1 MNAIRGEH
9 CLFRIFAVMR
19 VGIFF
24 VARVMKLRM
33 LVGLAGSIAVG
44 AEAQSVLFDFENAP
58 PNHAVPFNLT
68 VGGITASFSKTGL
81 GGFYVDLPQN
91 TIGVLPAGFSGLCLN
106 PTSTSGAELDI
117 GFSVPLT
124 DFAILYAAQELAC
137 DQSATMKVTAYL
149 NGALAGSATTNA
161 TALCPC
167 TWQSQTLAFSSAQ
180 GFNSVV
186 VQWVAPGPGCQDYG
200 PIFVA
205 DNMVATPAPPPI
217 VLTNPTSLPGG
228 GFQFRF
234 TNTPG
239 RSFTVFGIT
248 NLSVPF
254 SNWTALSGLT
264 ETAPGQFQF
273 TDSQATN
280 HETRFYRV
288 RAP

>member
-68 VGGITASFSKTGL
+68 VGG
-81 GGFYVDLPQN
+81 
-91 TIGVLPAGFSGLCLN
+91 
-106 PTSTSGAELDI
+106 
-117 GFSVPLT
+117 
-124 DFAILYAAQELAC
+124 
-137 DQSATMKVTAYL
+137 
-149 NGALAGSATTNA
+149 
-161 TALCPC
+161 
-167 TWQSQTLAFSSAQ
+167 
-180 GFNSVV
+180 
-186 VQWVAPGPGCQDYG
+186 
-200 PIFVA
+200 
-205 DNMVATPAPPPI
+205 
-217 VLTNPTSLPGG
+217 
-228 GFQFRF
+228 FQFRF